1 MKFIPFLAVAD
12 APPSS
17 SPDSA
22 LFMGMLVI
30 ALLQLSQFFFA
41 WRKDQ
46 RSSEAAKKEDLTS
59 LRTELKKDIGDVA
72 GEVDS
77 LKESIEKKMET
88 ARLESERTRGATDQT
103 IQSTALKTAMLMES
117 VETLK
122 QTAIATST
130 KVDRLLQR
138 HP

>member
-1 MKFIPFLAVAD
+1 MILLAETTA
-12 APPSS
+12 ATQ
-17 SPDSA
+17 SPDSN

-46 RSSEAAKKEDLTS
+46 RSSEAAKKEDLAT

-72 GEVDS
+72 KDVDE
-77 LKESIEKKMET
+77 LKDSMEKKLE
-88 ARLESERTRGATDQT
+88 ASRLESERARGETDRTLQA
-103 IQSTALKTAMLMES
+103 TALKTATLIEGM
-117 VETLK
+117 ETLK
-122 QTAIATST
+122 QTSIATST
-130 KVDRLLQR
+130 KVDRLLSR

>member
-1 MKFIPFLAVAD
+1 MIPFLAAD
-12 APPSS
+12 TPSPT

-59 LRTELKKDIGDVA
+59 LRAELKKDINAVA
-72 GEVDS
+72 SEVDD
-77 LKESIEKKMET
+77 LKESIEKKLE
-88 ARLESERTRGATDQT
+88 ASRLESERARGETDKKIT
-103 IQSTALKTAMLMES
+103 DNAVKTGALIEG

-122 QTAIATST
+122 QTMISTGT
-130 KVDRLLQR
+130 KVDLLLR
-138 HP
+138 R

>member
-1 MKFIPFLAVAD
+1 MDILATVTV
-12 APPSS
+12 PPPS

-46 RSSEAAKKEDLTS
+46 RSSEAAKKEDLTT
-59 LRTELKKDIGDVA
+59 LRAELKKDIGDVA
-72 GEVDS
+72 ADVDQLKDS
-77 LKESIEKKMET
+77 LEKKLE
-88 ARLESERTRGATDQT
+88 ASRLESERARGEMDKSLHA
-103 IQSTALKTAMLMES
+103 TALKTATLIEGM
-117 VETLK
+117 ETLK
-122 QTAIATST
+122 QTTISTSS

-138 HP
+138 HS